1 VTTISNTADLLRLL
15 RENPDFRDEVRRL
28 LLSQELIELPERF
41 ARFEAYVER
50 QFTEVRSDIAR
61 VDGDI
66 TEMRS
71 NIIHRGEVTE
81 IRGEV
86 TEIRGEVTE
95 IRGEVTEIRGE
106 VTEIRGEVTEIRGEV
121 TEIRGEVAEL
131 RGEVTEIH
139 GDLGRLKG
147 GEYERRVGRMFASYA
162 SGAFRQRHN
171 RPLRRNRLLVGA
183 SQVPTAEYQDILA
196 NAVENG
202 EISVAEMDDLQEAD
216 AVMRGQDQGSAVYFV
231 GEFSVTVNN
240 HDIDRAI
247 SRASILSK
255 ATGSQTWP
263 LVIGATIPDPQRARA
278 EAGGVALRQVAE

>member
-1 VTTISNTADLLRLL
+1 MTTISNTADLLRLL

-71 NIIHRGEVTE
+71 NIIH

-86 TEIRGEVTE
+86 TELRGEVAE
-95 IRGEVTEIRGE
+95 L
-106 VTEIRGEVTEIRGEV
+106 
-121 TEIRGEVAEL
+121 RGEVAEL

-216 AVMRGQDQGSAVYFV
+216 AVMTGQDQGSAVYFV

-278 EAGGVALRQVAE
+278 EAEGVALRQVAE

>member
-1 VTTISNTADLLRLL
+1 MTTISNTADLLRLL

-71 NIIHRGEVTE
+71 NIIH

-86 TEIRGEVTE
+86 TEIPGRSRRTGAKSPNRGEVTE
-95 IRGEVTEIRGE
+95 I
-106 VTEIRGEVTEIRGEV
+106 
-121 TEIRGEVAEL
+121 

-216 AVMRGQDQGSAVYFV
+216 AVMTGQDQGSAVYFV